1 MHFSH
6 RYYGMASIV
15 QSEAPCKLRGYLLI
29 LYVTSMTKLA
39 TKTNKA
45 KYVVLKYSK
54 ECGKI
59 IKLLRKS
66 GFYFLYIRKKVAFI
80 LFS

>member
-6 RYYGMASIV
+6 RYYGMIYIV

-29 LYVTSMTKLA
+29 LYVTSVTKLA

-45 KYVVLKYSK
+45 KYVVLNTLKNVV
-54 ECGKI
+54 
-59 IKLLRKS
+59 KL
-66 GFYFLYIRKKVAFI
+66 
-80 LFS
+80 